1 MPGCSL
7 CAGPGNL
14 PTDTDLVVA
23 VAADPVWLEGRGLNM
38 TELRGIVTSALRE
51 DSCQRVFVEVSEA
64 IDNIIKIYYAILCML
79 NELMFNLQDKHPN
92 F

>member
-1 MPGCSL
+1 MSNNGLCLVYCGYFEYYTGCVL

-38 TELRGIVTSALRE
+38 TELRTILTSALRE
-51 DSCQRVFVEVSEA
+51 ERCQRDFVEV
-64 IDNIIKIYYAILCML
+64 
-79 NELMFNLQDKHPN
+79 
-92 F
+92 